1 MPHADTAAF
10 TAKMETHYAA
20 VGKVTSNWAEFEHRI
35 QWAIWNIAGL
45 DNLTGACITAQIGSS
60 GRLIDA
66 LIALLR
72 LKGATGS
79 SITSLNKFA
88 EKVGEKQRQRNRIIH
103 DPWSFKI
110 PNGQA
115 ARDQLSAKG
124 EVSSSL
130 VPHSTKEVEDF
141 ADGIIALVGELETVL
156 NAG

>member
-1 MPHADTAAF
+1 MSVEDATAF
-10 TAKMETHYAA
+10 TVQTETHYAA
-20 VGKVTSNWAEFEHRI
+20 VGKLASNWAEFEHRI

-45 DNLTGACITAQIGSS
+45 DNLTGACITAQIGNS

-66 LIALLR
+66 MIALLR
-72 LKGATGS
+72 LKGATES

-88 EKVGEKQRQRNRIIH
+88 ARVGDKQRQRNRIVH

-110 PNGQA
+110 PNGEA
-115 ARDQLSAKG
+115 VRGELSASR
-124 EVSSSL
+124 EVISTF

-141 ADGIIALVGELETVL
+141 ADGISALVGELETLL